1 MNIMNNIYYIMNIIN
16 TIYYIMNIINN
27 VSYSLRRSSALSV
40 EGLRLRYFLFDEHSV
55 AQHRDDVLGRFRT
68 RPLFPPSFTQHDAV
82 AGLEEGFRSGL
93 RLRFGRTGRR
103 RFGRKSS
110 SLLFSRGFGGAAFVH
125 FAKPYPVEVG
135 EAGALQGGRFAPGV
149 RGRRRRLDA
158 RRAVRR
164 QQADGTARVLIE
176 GVEGVRDVVVGG
188 NARGF
193 DDLAVGFR

>member
-1 MNIMNNIYYIMNIIN
+1 MYP
-16 TIYYIMNIINN
+16 THC
-27 VSYSLRRSSALSV
+27 V
-40 EGLRLRYFLFDEHSV
+40 EAVHRVHRVLRLRYFLFDEHSV
-55 AQHRDDVLGRFRT
+55 AQHCYDVLGRFRT
-68 RPLFPPSFTQHDAV
+68 RPLFPASFTQHDAV
-82 AGLEEGFRSGL
+82 AGFEEGFRPGL
-93 RLRFGRTGRR
+93 RLRFGRIRR

-135 EAGALQGGRFAPGV
+135 EAGALQGGRFASGV

-164 QQADGTARVLIE
+164 QEADGTARVLIE

-193 DDLAVGFR
+193 DDLAVGFRQ